1 MGRKWNKKGK
11 TNSKPETEE
20 GKLSKVDKPKRERTA
35 DGGYI
40 VAKKENKDFET
51 FYKKQELVSDE
62 EWPAFMSS
70 LVSSLPA
77 AFRITGNS
85 TQAEALREILIN
97 DYFKPLENLSPEEL
111 ISTSKNSKSNSEN
124 INTSNGNKES
134 ETLSDSKNVT
144 ANSTLEM
151 TDSEA
156 GMEEPVKPLQ
166 PVCLSWYPRG
176 LAYQLNLSRRDIR
189 RSEAYWRLHQCL
201 ISETDTGNISRQEAV
216 SMIPPLLLDVQ
227 PHHKV
232 LDMCAAPGSKTA
244 QIIEQLHSS
253 PDALRGAIPTGVVVA
268 NDSDNKR
275 CYLLT
280 HQAKRLQSPCII
292 ITNHDAAFMPNM
304 FYTKN
309 DGSTGKLK
317 YDRILCDVPCSG
329 DGTLRKNCD
338 VWGKWNPVNG
348 ANLHGLQLRIAR
360 RGLELLAVGG
370 RMVYST
376 CSMSPMED
384 EAVMQRLLLETEGA
398 VSLVDCTG
406 ALPGL
411 KYRKGLTKWC
421 VMSKDM
427 EVIPSAADIP
437 LKWTNVYHKH
447 LFPVDQDLGLDRC
460 LRLLPHQQDTGG
472 FFVAVLQKNA
482 PLPGERQDSAE
493 ALAPQQLSQR
503 VKPQS
508 RKRRRDGYREE
519 PYFYMSDSIAQWEA
533 ARGTTPSII
542 SSEPRAATASVEPQ
556 AQEQT
561 NSVDGKLKPTTQE
574 TQLSESEKNHC
585 KIDKVSVPDG
595 KPVVSAGGTDGELI
609 TAGGTD
615 SEPTTAGGTD
625 SEPVTAGETDGK
637 PVTAGGTDG
646 KLVTANHEP
655 TEDNKIS
662 SVEPESTSRDQDRKD
677 SSSSA
682 KTAAPTKL
690 APEVDDLRIWST
702 ISPFFGLRTDI
713 PEASYRNFMTRS
725 REGKRRNLYFT
736 NALVRDLITRNQDRM
751 KIINTGVKV
760 LVRVD
765 NKGTSCDFRLAQE
778 GVQSLVPLLTKRRVV
793 VTKEDL
799 LTLLNDDDND
809 TPPDLATMSAGC
821 QRSVSDMETG
831 SVLLEYAGDPSAQGD
846 SPADPLPRRT
856 LKMELVG
863 WKGKSSIRCYVARN
877 DRVHYL
883 RLLGADTSRF
893 LKNKFLDTHVGG
905 VRQGDQTGDEDAM
918 GSGDVMSKTDGDEDV
933 VGSGDVIPK
942 TDEDLGDHKNG
953 GALESPK
960 SNVSKK
966 PKLDEVDQMETT

>member
-1 MGRKWNKKGK
+1 MH
-11 TNSKPETEE
+11 SY
-20 GKLSKVDKPKRERTA
+20 VYFVFQKPKRERTA

-493 ALAPQQLSQR
+493 ALAPQQLSQ
-503 VKPQS
+503 Q
-508 RKRRRDGYREE
+508 
-519 PYFYMSDSIAQWEA
+519 
-533 ARGTTPSII
+533 
-542 SSEPRAATASVEPQ
+542 
-556 AQEQT
+556 
-561 NSVDGKLKPTTQE
+561 
-574 TQLSESEKNHC
+574 
-585 KIDKVSVPDG
+585 
-595 KPVVSAGGTDGELI
+595 
-609 TAGGTD
+609 
-615 SEPTTAGGTD
+615 
-625 SEPVTAGETDGK
+625 
-637 PVTAGGTDG
+637 
-646 KLVTANHEP
+646 
-655 TEDNKIS
+655 DNKIS

-778 GVQSLVPLLTKRRVV
+778 VGFIYSYYHKKYLL
-793 VTKEDL
+793 
-799 LTLLNDDDND
+799 
-809 TPPDLATMSAGC
+809 
-821 QRSVSDMETG
+821 
-831 SVLLEYAGDPSAQGD
+831 
-846 SPADPLPRRT
+846 
-856 LKMELVG
+856 
-863 WKGKSSIRCYVARN
+863 
-877 DRVHYL
+877 
-883 RLLGADTSRF
+883 
-893 LKNKFLDTHVGG
+893 
-905 VRQGDQTGDEDAM
+905 
-918 GSGDVMSKTDGDEDV
+918 
-933 VGSGDVIPK
+933 
-942 TDEDLGDHKNG
+942 
-953 GALESPK
+953 
-960 SNVSKK
+960 
-966 PKLDEVDQMETT
+966 